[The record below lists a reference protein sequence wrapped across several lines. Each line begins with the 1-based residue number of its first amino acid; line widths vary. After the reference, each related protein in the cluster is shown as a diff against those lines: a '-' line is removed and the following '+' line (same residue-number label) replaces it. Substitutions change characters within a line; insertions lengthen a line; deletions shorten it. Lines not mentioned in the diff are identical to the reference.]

1 MHVRIWV
8 TFAKIQCRNSDHILT
23 WSHRKMKRGRQHA
36 VAERRAAATPS
47 ARAGLVGKLLP
58 RRIFCAHHG
67 APDTTR
73 SCFSDAA
80 PVPQASNWCMQ
91 GQSEPFSAACGPI
104 RTRPAETAHDRPM
117 TGYWG
122 NFDDK
127 RATFS
132 STGLF
137 AFPRAISGKTQP
149 CSGPRE
155 GEAAEVGVATLFIR
169 TQEPAKNF
177 DHRM

>member
-1 MHVRIWV
+1 
-8 TFAKIQCRNSDHILT
+8 
-23 WSHRKMKRGRQHA
+23 MKRGRQNA
-36 VAERRAAATPS
+36 VAWLRAAATPS

-58 RRIFCAHHG
+58 RRIFCAQHG
-67 APDTTR
+67 ASDTTR
-73 SCFSDAA
+73 WCLSDAA
-80 PVPQASNWCMQ
+80 PVPQAPKWCMQ
-91 GQSEPFSAACGPI
+91 GQSEPFSATRGPI
-104 RTRPAETAHDRPM
+104 RARPAETAHDRPT

-149 CSGPRE
+149 CYGPRE
-155 GEAAEVGVATLFIR
+155 EEEAEVGVATLFIR